1 MAIVALQSSAT
12 ALSALNTQLDVT
24 ANNLANVNTTGFKS
38 SRVNFQDLLYIE
50 KAQPGVENANGDKR
64 PTGLYVGLGVK
75 VSGTQLD
82 FSQGAEISTGSPLDV
97 RIEGLG
103 FFKVKVDDALGGA
116 AYTRAGNF
124 TRNKDGELVLATD
137 QGRRLDPNIVIPA
150 DTIDISINAAGVVS
164 VSQPGKT
171 ELNQVGTIQLTAF
184 VNPSGLKQIGE
195 NLFTETPASGA
206 PITGKP
212 GEDQFGRLKQGVLE
226 GSNVDP
232 TKELVEMIK
241 TQRAFEMNSNS
252 IKAADDTLR
261 AVAQLRRVAAGE

>member
-1 MAIVALQSSAT
+1 MAIIALQSSAT

-24 ANNLANVNTTGFKS
+24 ANNLANVNTNGFKS

-82 FSQGAEISTGSPLDV
+82 FTDGTTIQTGRPLDL

-103 FFKVKVDDALGGA
+103 FFKVKVEDSQGGF

-124 TRNKDGELVLATD
+124 TTNRDGELVLGTD
-137 QGRRLDPNIVIPA
+137 QGRRLDPNIIIPPDA
-150 DTIDISINAAGVVS
+150 TSITIDANGIVS
-164 VSQPGKT
+164 VLQPGKND
-171 ELNQVGTIQLTAF
+171 LNQVGAIQLAAF
-184 VNPSGLKQIGE
+184 VNPAGLKQIGE
-195 NLFTETPASGA
+195 NLYTETAASGP
-206 PITGKP
+206 PIEGKP
-212 GEDQFGRLKQGVLE
+212 GEDQRGTLQQAALE
-226 GSNVDP
+226 SSNVDP
-232 TKELVEMIK
+232 TKELVEMIR

-261 AVAQLRRVAAGE
+261 AVAQLRR